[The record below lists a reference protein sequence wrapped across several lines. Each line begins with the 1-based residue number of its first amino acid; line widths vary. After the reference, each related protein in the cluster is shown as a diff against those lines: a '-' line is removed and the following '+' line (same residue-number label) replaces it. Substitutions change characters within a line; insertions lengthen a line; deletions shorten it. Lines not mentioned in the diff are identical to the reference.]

1 MIKKG
6 SFVQI
11 EKTILAPEERAPQV
25 PEDTKKTPYMLWIN
39 GFLMED
45 SEIGD
50 EVKIKT
56 LIGRIQKG
64 KLVDK
69 NVRYSHD
76 FGSPIPEL
84 LEV

>member
-1 MIKKG
+1 MIKKN

-11 EKTILAPEERAPQV
+11 EKMLLKSEERAPQV

-39 GFLMED
+39 GFLLENA
-45 SEIGD
+45 EIGD
-50 EVKIKT
+50 DVEIKT
-56 LIGRIQKG
+56 LIGRIQSG
-64 KLVDK
+64 KLVDG

-76 FGSPIPEL
+76 FGSPIDEL